1 MAFENM
7 EFPRRKNVKKFL
19 SVFLMT
25 VLVFMVIACKGGDK
39 SAKETTIRFLGQE
52 ADKTYIET
60 ALDSFRETNPAIKV
74 ELTTVP
80 NFDEMKRMVL
90 ASNQAGDDF
99 DVFYVNHVDT
109 LAYIKGDIIQSLDQF
124 AGADGVK
131 YADIIFG
138 SLLEACMYKDSLYSI
153 PVNTD
158 TRVLAVNKNLFD
170 QYGLQYPATQKEM
183 LEAAA
188 KITNGTSYGFVNAMT
203 RSAYVAEYE
212 QGVFLMGNGGK
223 LYDIVSGKA
232 LAAIETPE
240 MKGFL
245 QFNLELLK
253 YMPPNSL
260 TMTEDEGRNFFASGN
275 AAMYIFGPWEYT
287 LLPENLPFKYEL
299 IKIPAGSKGSA
310 STSGGYQLAIGKGSK
325 NPEAAWQL
333 LKYLTTNAE
342 PLALVGATGL
352 PTSAMAYSVAPFTD
366 PKYNI
371 FKEQLNTSYVP
382 EVPVEN
388 LNEVV
393 TEFDIYWKDVLYGKI
408 SVDEACAQAQKSVQA
423 LLDKING

>member
-1 MAFENM
+1 M
-7 EFPRRKNVKKFL
+7 KKFL
-19 SVFLMT
+19 SVFLMM
-25 VLVFMVIACKGGDK
+25 VLVFMVVACKGNDK
-39 SAKETTIRFLGQE
+39 PAQETTIRFLGQE
-52 ADKTYIET
+52 ADRTYIET
-60 ALDSFRETNPAIKV
+60 ALKAFMEKTPGVKV
-74 ELTTVP
+74 ELTIVP

-109 LAYIKGDIIQSLDQF
+109 LAYIKGEIIQSLDQF
-124 AGADGVK
+124 ANADGVK
-131 YADIIFG
+131 YTDIIFE
-138 SLLEACMYKDSLYSI
+138 SLLEACMYNGSLYSI

-158 TRVLAVNKNLFD
+158 TRVLAVNKNLFE
-170 QYGLQYPATQKEM
+170 QFGLQYPSTQQEM

-188 KITNGTSYGFVNAMT
+188 RITNGTSYGFVNAMT

-223 LYDIVSGKA
+223 LYDIVNGKA
-232 LAAIETPE
+232 LATIDTPE
-240 MKGFL
+240 MKDFL
-245 QFNLELLK
+245 RFNLELLK

-275 AAMYIFGPWEYT
+275 AGMYIFGPWEYT
-287 LLPENLPFKYEL
+287 LLPENLSFAYEL
-299 IKIPAGSKGSA
+299 IKIPAGSQGSA
-310 STSGGYQLAIGKGSK
+310 STSGGYQLAIGRGSK

-333 LKYLTTNAE
+333 LKYLTTSAE

-352 PTSAMAYSVAPFTD
+352 PTSALAYSVAPFTD
-366 PKYNI
+366 PQYNI
-371 FKEQLNTSYVP
+371 FKEQLNSSYVP

-393 TEFDIYWKDVLYGKI
+393 TEFDIYWKDVLYGNI
-408 SVDEACAQAQKSVQA
+408 SVDEACANAQKSVQA
-423 LLDKING
+423 LLDRVNG

>member
-1 MAFENM
+1 M
-7 EFPRRKNVKKFL
+7 RKIL
-19 SVFLMT
+19 SVFLMAA
-25 VLVFMVIACKGGDK
+25 LVFMVIACKGNDK
-39 SAKETTIRFLGQE
+39 PVQETAIRFLGQE
-52 ADKTYIET
+52 ADKTYIEA
-60 ALDSFRETNPAIKV
+60 ALKSFMEKNAAVKV
-74 ELTTVP
+74 ELTIVP

-109 LAYIKGDIIQSLDQF
+109 LAYIKGDIIQSLDRF
-124 AGADGVK
+124 ADADGIK
-131 YADIIFG
+131 YADIIFE
-138 SLLEACMYKDSLYSI
+138 SLLEACMYQGSLYSI

-158 TRVLAVNKNLFD
+158 CRVLAVNKNLFE
-170 QYGLQYPATQKEM
+170 QYGLQYPSTQQEM

-188 KITNGTSYGFVNAMT
+188 KITNGPHYGFVNAMT

-223 LYDIVSGKA
+223 LYDIINGKA
-232 LAAIETPE
+232 VATIDTPE
-240 MKGFL
+240 MKDFL
-245 QFNLELLK
+245 RFNLELLK

-260 TMTEDEGRNFFASGN
+260 TMTDDEGRNFFASGN

-287 LLPENLPFKYEL
+287 LLPENLSFQYEL
-299 IKIPAGSKGSA
+299 IKIPAGSKESA
-310 STSGGYQLAIGKGSK
+310 STSGGYQLAIGTGSK
-325 NPEAAWQL
+325 NPDAAWQL
-333 LKYLTTNAE
+333 LKYLTTSAE

-366 PKYNI
+366 AKYNI

-408 SVDEACAQAQKSVQA
+408 SVDDACVQAQKSVQA
-423 LLDKING
+423 LLDKANG

>member
-1 MAFENM
+1 
-7 EFPRRKNVKKFL
+7 
-19 SVFLMT
+19 
-25 VLVFMVIACKGGDK
+25 
-39 SAKETTIRFLGQE
+39 
-52 ADKTYIET
+52 
-60 ALDSFRETNPAIKV
+60 
-74 ELTTVP
+74 
-80 NFDEMKRMVL
+80 MKRMVL

-109 LAYIKGDIIQSLDQF
+109 LAYIKGEIIQSLDRF
-124 AGADGVK
+124 ASTDGVK
-131 YADIIFG
+131 YTDIIFE
-138 SLLEACMYKDSLYSI
+138 SLLEACRYNGSLYSI

-158 TRVLAVNKNLFD
+158 TRVLAVNKNLFE
-170 QYGLQYPATQKEM
+170 QFGLQYPSTQQEM

-188 KITNGTSYGFVNAMT
+188 RITNGTSYGFVNAMT

-223 LYDIVSGKA
+223 LYDIINGKA
-232 LAAIETPE
+232 LATIDTPE
-240 MKGFL
+240 MKDIL
-245 QFNLELLK
+245 RFNLELLK

-275 AAMYIFGPWEYT
+275 AGMYIFGPWEYT
-287 LLPENLPFKYEL
+287 LLPENLSFTYEL
-299 IKIPAGSKGSA
+299 IKIPAGSQESA

-325 NPEAAWQL
+325 KPEAAWQL
-333 LKYLTTNAE
+333 LKYLTTSAE

-366 PKYNI
+366 PQYNI

-393 TEFDIYWKDVLYGKI
+393 TEFDIYWKDVLYGNI
-408 SVDEACAQAQKSVQA
+408 SVDEACVNAQKSVQA
-423 LLDKING
+423 LLDKVNG